1 MKRRGDYRLCGHPLP
16 YNLQQAAISMHRA
29 GTPKTQIAKKL
40 HVSFPTISKV
50 IWAYDR
56 GDIAYVE
63 STPLIVGERDP
74 QAPAADAADYNPV
87 TALGETLGLIG
98 SVKKHLR
105 GLADA
110 GSLPTM
116 VTPGMI
122 EQLARAERTILL
134 IPGDLH
140 KGRRDLYEQIQG
152 RSLEGGEDDVK
163 QLGSG
168 GELDGVEA

>member
-1 MKRRGDYRLCGHPLP
+1 
-16 YNLQQAAISMHRA
+16 MHRA
-29 GTPKTQIAKKL
+29 GTSKTQIAKRL

-50 IWAYDR
+50 LWAYER

-63 STPLIVGERDP
+63 CAPVTVGER
-74 QAPAADAADYNPV
+74 APAADVAEVAKEYNPV

-122 EQLARAERTILL
+122 EQLARADRTVLL
-134 IPGDLH
+134 IPGDMS
-140 KGRRDLYEQIQG
+140 KTRRDLYEQIAE
-152 RSLEGGEDDVK
+152 RSLEGGDDDIK
-163 QLGSG
+163 ALASG
-168 GELDGVEA
+168 GGLDAAEA